1 MLRDRPTDHAVPL
14 WLAAVAAAVG
24 YALATVAV
32 TWPVFRHP
40 ASTVLDTMSLYGDA
54 WTLVQRDINLTM
66 WILAWD
72 THALTTHPTTL
83 FHANAFYPAPWVL
96 ATSEHMLGNVPW
108 FGPVYFAT
116 GNPVL
121 AHQVTLLASFVVAGL
136 TMAAWV
142 LYWTGDRTAA
152 FLAGLAYAIAPYRL
166 WQLGNLH
173 VIAIQYLPLIPL
185 GIDGIVDRRRPR
197 LATFLCWLGLVASTL
212 CSYYVGYAAFVLAGV
227 YGVAR
232 LASARPAIGQAVV
245 RLGIAGGL
253 AAVVLGLVTIPY
265 VLLQQSGA
273 LPDHTQD
280 SFNSLAFWAVLKFGV
295 QGLLGWFVLP
305 RRDGIPQYL
314 TVTAMLLAL
323 VALGLHR
330 RSPRGALVATALTG
344 LVLFFGPS
352 VPNPWSPGSGIPLP
366 YKLLAAVVPGFSAMR
381 APQRLGCLT
390 TLAVVALAGLG
401 LAAVRARLA
410 RDGRTRLAAVL
421 PFVLAA
427 TLVVEVRPRGLAALT
442 VPTEGSTPGAAQYLR
457 EHGDGGAVLNLPF
470 NRHELHRESGYL
482 FESIF
487 HWLPIVNGYAA
498 YPPKAYVD
506 VGDVAL
512 GMPKPE
518 ALQGILEKVDV
529 RWVLLH
535 LHGIPPLWRPAWR
548 APLDA
553 ALVRV
558 GEWPD
563 AVLYEVP
570 KRQ

>member
-1 MLRDRPTDHAVPL
+1 MSSSQRSL
-14 WLAAVAAAVG
+14 WLDAALAAVA
-24 YALATVAV
+24 YAIATIVV

-40 ASTVLDTMSLYGDA
+40 TSTVLDTMSLYGEA

-108 FGPVYFAT
+108 FGPVFFLT

-121 AHQVTLLASFVVAGL
+121 AHQVTLLASFVLAGL

-142 LYWTGDRTAA
+142 FYWTRDRTAA
-152 FLAGLAYAIAPYRL
+152 FVAGLAYALAPYRL

-173 VIAIQYLPLIPL
+173 VIAIQWLPLVPL

-197 LATFLCWLGLVASTL
+197 LAMLLLWTGLAMSTL

-227 YGVAR
+227 YAVAR
-232 LASARPAIGQAVV
+232 LPSARPALGRALV
-245 RLGIAGGL
+245 RLAIAGGL
-253 AAVVLGLVTIPY
+253 AALVVGAVTVPY
-265 VLLQQSGA
+265 VLLQRSGA

-280 SFNSLAFWAVLKFGV
+280 SFNSLAFWAVLKFGIS
-295 QGLLGWFVLP
+295 GLMGWFFLP

-314 TVTAMLLAL
+314 TATAMLLAL
-323 VALGLHR
+323 IALGLHR
-330 RSPRGALVATALTG
+330 RKPRGALVATAVAG
-344 LVLFFGPS
+344 IVLFFGPS
-352 VPNPWSPGSGIPLP
+352 VPNPWSPGASIPLP
-366 YKLLAAVVPGFSAMR
+366 YRLLASIVPGFSAMR
-381 APQRLGCLT
+381 APQRFGCLT

-401 LAAVRARLA
+401 LAALRARLVA
-410 RDGRTRLAAVL
+410 TGRRRLATVL
-421 PFVLAA
+421 PFVLVA
-427 TLVVEVRPRGLAALT
+427 VFCVEVRPRGLRALS
-442 VPTEGSTPGAAQYLR
+442 VPTEGSTPAADAYLR

-470 NRHELHRESGYL
+470 NRHQLYQESAYL
-482 FESIF
+482 YESIF

-498 YPPKAYVD
+498 YPPTAYVE
-506 VGDVAL
+506 VGDVAFT
-512 GMPKPE
+512 MPSPE
-518 ALQGILEKVDV
+518 ALRDILARVDV
-529 RWVLLH
+529 RWVVLH
-535 LHGIPPLWRPAWR
+535 LAQVPPLWRPAWR

-563 AVLYEVP
+563 AILYEVP
-570 KRQ
+570 PRR